1 MNWFNFK
8 LGLQTGDGGCRA
20 GLGVALW
27 PLVLFKDQQTACP
40 IGFPLIYIH
49 HQKEE
54 VKIPD
59 QSNTPYFPYS
69 TSFLFL
75 IKAFAVLFG
84 KDFI

>member
-1 MNWFNFK
+1 
-8 LGLQTGDGGCRA
+8 
-20 GLGVALW
+20 
-27 PLVLFKDQQTACP
+27 
-40 IGFPLIYIH
+40 
-49 HQKEE
+49 

>member
-1 MNWFNFK
+1 M
-8 LGLQTGDGGCRA
+8 GA
-20 GLGVALW
+20 VGLGW
-27 PLVLFKDQQTACP
+27 EWLFGHLFCLKTSCQTACP